1 MVASKQL
8 DRALLA
14 RLLRWQH
21 DVITRPQAFSCGMTE
36 KALRHRTRP
45 DGPWRTLLH
54 GIYLAQTGSPGT
66 DQRDM
71 AALLYAGPGSVITGY
86 AALRRFGFRVPDLR
100 TVDVLV
106 PLASGRRS
114 TGFIRV
120 VRTVRVPEFFC
131 VSGKI
136 RFAIAARAVADAVR
150 GLPKLRE
157 VRALVAGSVQSG
169 WCQIGDLMRELEE
182 GSPRGSARLRQVLA
196 EVADGVRSTVEAEL
210 RDLVIRAGLPRPMF
224 NARLYAGKVLIAV
237 ADAWWPDAGVAVEV
251 DSREWHLSAEQW
263 EQTMRRHAR
272 MTAQGIL
279 VLHFTPKQIRTEPA
293 QVVAAIRAALEAG
306 RAGPSQVRTLPATA

>member
-1 MVASKQL
+1 
-8 DRALLA
+8 
-14 RLLRWQH
+14 
-21 DVITRPQAFSCGMTE
+21 
-36 KALRHRTRP
+36 
-45 DGPWRTLLH
+45 
-54 GIYLAQTGSPGT
+54 
-66 DQRDM
+66 
-71 AALLYAGPGSVITGY
+71 
-86 AALRRFGFRVPDLR
+86 
-100 TVDVLV
+100 
-106 PLASGRRS
+106 
-114 TGFIRV
+114 
-120 VRTVRVPEFFC
+120 
-131 VSGKI
+131 
-136 RFAIAARAVADAVR
+136 VADAAR